1 MKYQLCPN
9 STKIY
14 AFEEK
19 STHMSEPYLSLS
31 ALTHN
36 TTKFKVKIVLATY
49 PTIVTPN
56 HWLVAQLMNIS
67 NNMP

>member
-49 PTIVTPN
+49 PTSDAKSLACGTVN
-56 HWLVAQLMNIS
+56 EHKR
-67 NNMP
+67 